1 MFVLAEVRTS
11 GRCNMFDF
19 PCVVT
24 TIHNLGYE
32 LQADWL
38 EQHPD
43 SYGKI
48 LMREF
53 PQWLRDNPPPPQESL
68 AQRVARET
76 GMEVIED

>member
-1 MFVLAEVRTS
+1 MEVLAEVRTS
-11 GRCNMFDF
+11 GQCNMFDF

-24 TIHNLGYE
+24 TLYNLGYE

-53 PQWLRDNPPPPQESL
+53 PQWLRNNTATPRESL

-76 GMEVIED
+76 GLEVIEE